1 MGILSPVRQGLDG
14 LVPGLPLADLLLGEV
29 RKFDKG
35 FVFELVDTSSG
46 KLKTLRTKSLVINPK
61 RYHLSEPF
69 TSQLTPAE
77 DNTVVAE
84 ENGIIIREITIE
96 GTTGL
101 KTRKEDAL
109 GRGGRIGTQASGT
122 DHFFDLRDLFREYSL
137 RKQDP
142 EKGSGIR
149 MFFHNVTED
158 DHFVVVP
165 RAFETPRDA
174 SVNPIHFMYRIT
186 LAAIQEIPPAKLPGD
201 PFDFLGD
208 FGDSLQ
214 KLSETLTDARAF
226 WVDSINEVEAFRRR
240 INQVG
245 AVLDS
250 DDPARDAFNLLF
262 DSSAEA
268 INAAH
273 DLVDG
278 VVTNIELSR
287 EFYRTCGDLEQDFRE
302 QILNDIDSEP
312 DEEVV
317 AAAAAL
323 TEMGDAITDI
333 ASRPLL
339 FRPPLGRDITRAF
352 GGETNLTP
360 DDLANQTAGA
370 TPGSQLRA
378 TQGSERRAGYDIGG
392 FTGSTRV
399 TIGATDSIDKI
410 ALDNRVPRDAIIDL
424 NSLRYPYIAES
435 GGPGVLRPGDTL
447 LVPTRAPTTQRLPA
461 PAGGFL
467 TPDEIV
473 YGSDIALDP
482 VLASQGIFDILID
495 DVHGADDVQIVSGVP
510 NVIQGVKII
519 LGTERGTTDFI
530 LDLGIR
536 RLIGGKGTLDRL
548 LDASLVLREAV
559 LSDDR
564 VAAIDSINLVLEGDV
579 LSQEMTLLLTD
590 RRDDVLVQVPVGNVQ
605 GE

>member
-1 MGILSPVRQGLDG
+1 MGILSPVRQGLDAI
-14 LVPGLPLADLLLGEV
+14 VPGLPLADLLLGEV

-35 FVFELVDTSSG
+35 FVFEIVDTSSG
-46 KLKTLRTKSLVINPK
+46 KLEVLRTKSLVINPK

-69 TSQLTPAE
+69 ASQLTPAE

-84 ENGIIIREITIE
+84 ENGIIIREIVLE

-101 KTRKEDAL
+101 KERKEDAL
-109 GRGGRIGTQASGT
+109 GRGGRIGTQGTGT
-122 DHFFDLRDLFREYSL
+122 DHFMDLRDMFREYSL

-142 EKGSGIR
+142 ERGSGIR
-149 MFFHNVTED
+149 MFFHNVNED

-174 SVNPIHFMYRIT
+174 TVNPIHFMYRIT

-201 PFDFLGD
+201 PFDFLGG
-208 FGDSLQ
+208 FGDTVQ
-214 KLSETLTDARAF
+214 KISEAVTDARTF
-226 WVDSINEVEAFRRR
+226 FVDSINEVEALRRR
-240 INQVG
+240 VNQVG
-245 AVLDS
+245 AVLDG
-250 DDPARDAFNLLF
+250 DLTGGDAIDALF

-268 INAAH
+268 INGAH

-278 VVTNIELSR
+278 VVISIALGREL
-287 EFYRTCGDLEQDFRE
+287 YRATLDLEEDFRE
-302 QILNDIDSEP
+302 QILNEIEGDP
-312 DEEVV
+312 DEATLRAARTTQGIADALADITARGTAFV
-317 AAAAAL
+317 A
-323 TEMGDAITDI
+323 
-333 ASRPLL
+333 
-339 FRPPLGRDITRAF
+339 PLGADIMRAF

-360 DDLANQTAGA
+360 DDLENQVAGA
-370 TPGSQLRA
+370 TPGSALRA
-378 TQGSERRAGYDIGG
+378 TQGSERNAGNDISG
-392 FTGSTRV
+392 FNGSERHTV
-399 TIGATDSIDKI
+399 SATDSIDKI
-410 ALDNRVPRDAIIDL
+410 ALDRRVPRDSIIEL
-424 NSLRYPYIAES
+424 NRLAYPYIAES
-435 GGPGVLRPGDTL
+435 GGPRVKRPGDTIL
-447 LVPTRAPTTQRLPA
+447 IPTRVPAARRLPA

-482 VLASQGIFDILID
+482 VLAKQGIFDILID
-495 DVHGADDVQIVSGVP
+495 DVHGSDDVQIISGVP

-559 LSDDR
+559 LADDR
-564 VAAIDSINLVLEGDV
+564 VAAIDSIDLILEGDV
-579 LSQEMTLLLTD
+579 LSQEMTLLLKE
-590 RRDDVLVQVPVGNVQ
+590 RRDDAIVQVPVGTVQ